1 MKLKMFLRLCIK
13 TRSRE
18 SNCQNRGQRGE
29 GTEGSQGGETGEVP
43 QGQGGKAGQQES
55 TAGPDTESKGQGGG
69 GGGRKGAA
77 LVQKAPVLQGWAGH
91 WEAGGRLSV
100 SLCEMGMCVS
110 ALPPQEGVTWGSK
123 HEQDNGQ
130 ESPVT
135 AARCSGDTGDSH
147 CLHCCH
153 SNN

>member
-1 MKLKMFLRLCIK
+1 MGRLG
-13 TRSRE
+13 SRRAQQIQTQSPRATE
-18 SNCQNRGQRGE
+18 GGE
-29 GTEGSQGGETGEVP
+29 G
-43 QGQGGKAGQQES
+43 GGKG
-55 TAGPDTESKGQGGG
+55 
-69 GGGRKGAA
+69 
-77 LVQKAPVLQGWAGH
+77 LLCVQKAPVLQGWAGH

-135 AARCSGDTGDSH
+135 AARCSGDMRDSH
-147 CLHCCH
+147 CLCCSH
-153 SNN
+153 SSN